1 MITLCAEEVC
11 PVLPSRARRLHWPIP
26 DPAAVGTLD
35 AFRAAR
41 DAIAARLRELAWCD
55 EGQNGSPAG

>member
-11 PVLPSRARRLHWPIP
+11 PVLPSRVRRLHWPIP

-35 AFRAAR
+35 AYRAAR

-55 EGQNGSPAG
+55 EGPNGSPAG